1 VVLAGG
7 YAGHVKD
14 VHIDSWKDCI
24 TAEGFDHVLCASWR
38 DDNAGEW
45 DVGRVTNQS
54 TATAE
59 ETQYTHQAPINCNQ
73 AVSKNG

>member
-1 VVLAGG
+1 MQPIGWCLSGEEGQCFVVLAGG

-45 DVGRVTNQS
+45 MLEG
-54 TATAE
+54 
-59 ETQYTHQAPINCNQ
+59 
-73 AVSKNG
+73 